1 MYAEISERDF
11 VVMNKRT
18 QLLEVIAALPEEL
31 VDQALNYVQMLQH
44 PIQITPGV
52 CGGQARIRN
61 TRIPLW
67 TLVAYRQQGALDEEL
82 LTNYP
87 GLTAEDLSAAWHY
100 YEQNPEQID
109 QEIAQD
115 DLV

>member
-1 MYAEISERDF
+1 MSDRDF

-31 VDQALNYVQMLQH
+31 VDQALNYVQMLQN

-61 TRIPLW
+61 TRIPVW
-67 TLVAYRQQGALDEEL
+67 TLVAYRQQGAPDEEL
-82 LTNYP
+82 LANYP

-109 QEIAQD
+109 REIAQD
-115 DLV
+115 NLV

>member
-1 MYAEISERDF
+1 
-11 VVMNKRT
+11 MNKRT

-31 VDQALNYVQMLQH
+31 VDQALNYVQMLQN

-61 TRIPLW
+61 TRIPVW
-67 TLVAYRQQGALDEEL
+67 TLVAYRQQGAPDEEL
-82 LTNYP
+82 LANYP

-100 YEQNPEQID
+100 YEQKPEQID